1 MRKTILLFS
10 LLGSF
15 FVVSAQQ
22 KNIVW
27 GYLKDSITKEP
38 IALAS
43 VTNLNAKQTVMTSH
57 TGRFKIQL
65 TENQLLS
72 FAAVGYHFDTTTFHA
87 VNLKADT
94 LLLFLS
100 PLTRSLANVT
110 VTTKGMNA
118 YQLDSMERRKDF
130 MGDRVNYTKPTFDL
144 ANSGAGVGISLDRF
158 SKHEKEKRK
167 AFAFFEANEK
177 EEYINYRFPAS
188 LVTKYSGLKDEALE
202 EFMQKYRPSYEWL
215 RKHRTEEDMK
225 YYINEKLK
233 EDRRL

>member
-10 LLGSF
+10 LIGLHA
-15 FVVSAQQ
+15 VASAQQ

-27 GYLKDSITKEP
+27 GYLKDSITQEP
-38 IALAS
+38 IVLAS
-43 VTNLNAKQTVMTSH
+43 VTNLSSKQTVMTSH

-87 VNLKADT
+87 INLKADT
-94 LLLFLS
+94 LMLFLS

-110 VTTKGMNA
+110 VSAKGMNA
-118 YQLDSMERRKDF
+118 YQLDSIERRKDF
-130 MGDRVNYTKPTFDL
+130 MGDRVNYAKPAFDL
-144 ANSGAGVGISLDRF
+144 ANSGAGLGISLDRF

-202 EFMQKYRPSYEWL
+202 NFMQQYRPSYEWL

-233 EDRRL
+233 EDRRR